1 MTKIERLIDANLNR
15 IREGIRV
22 VEDINRF
29 IYDDKSLSSKLKK
42 IRHSL
47 QKAYSKDRIKNRD
60 ILGDVATSTISSE
73 LNRTSI
79 DDIIIAN
86 FYRVSESAR
95 VLEEI
100 FKLNSSELSQYFK
113 NLRYEIYEIERVFYS
128 EKKNK
133 TNV

>member
-29 IYDDKSLSSKLKK
+29 IYDDKFLSSKLKK
-42 IRHSL
+42 MRHSL
-47 QKAYSKDRIKNRD
+47 QKAYSKNRIKNRD

-86 FYRVSESAR
+86 FYRIGESAR

-113 NLRYEIYEIERVFYS
+113 NLRYEIYEIERLFYS
-128 EKKNK
+128 DK
-133 TNV
+133 TIN

>member
-29 IYDDKSLSSKLKK
+29 IYDDKTLSSKLKK

-60 ILGDVATSTISSE
+60 ILGDVATSTTSSE

-95 VLEEI
+95 VLEEV

-113 NLRYEIYEIERVFYS
+113 NLRYEIYEIERIFYN
-128 EKKNK
+128 EKENI

>member
-42 IRHSL
+42 MRHSL

>member
-42 IRHSL
+42 MRHSL

-60 ILGDVATSTISSE
+60 ILGDVATSTTSSE

-95 VLEEI
+95 VLEEV

-113 NLRYEIYEIERVFYS
+113 NLRYEIYEIERIFYN
-128 EKKNK
+128 EKENI

>member
-73 LNRTSI
+73 LNRISI

-113 NLRYEIYEIERVFYS
+113 HLRYEIYEIERIFYD
-128 EKKNK
+128 KKENK

>member
-29 IYDDKSLSSKLKK
+29 IYDDKTLSSKLKK

-60 ILGDVATSTISSE
+60 ILGDVATSTTSSE

-95 VLEEI
+95 VLEEV

-113 NLRYEIYEIERVFYS
+113 NLRYEIYEIERLFYS
-128 EKKNK
+128 DK
-133 TNV
+133 TIN

>member
-42 IRHSL
+42 MRHSL

-86 FYRVSESAR
+86 FYRIGESAR

-113 NLRYEIYEIERVFYS
+113 NLRYEIYEIERLFYS
-128 EKKNK
+128 DK
-133 TNV
+133 TIN